1 MSELKEQLKEIN
13 KKLGVGTIGEMSSFG
28 DIKVRR
34 TPTGS
39 FSLDYVMGGGLP
51 QGRIIEIFGEPSSGK
66 TVMSLFMIKE
76 VQKRGGIAAYIDC
89 ENAFSIDFA
98 KNIGV
103 DTEKL
108 IFSQAVV
115 AEEVLDIVERLIQ
128 TKECGII
135 VVDSVAS
142 MVPKK
147 ELEGEIGDAQVAL
160 MARIMSQALRMIT
173 GKAASTHTAIVFVNQ
188 IRQKV
193 GIQFGNP
200 NTTSGGNALKFYA
213 SLRLEVKKGEKLK
226 DKAGEII
233 GNVVKIEAVKNKTAP
248 PFRQTEF
255 ELFYNSGI
263 DQIGDTIDFALKQ
276 NIIVRTGNS
285 YAYGEAKMGMGRD
298 QTKKYLEEH
307 PDVFKQIQEQ
317 IKI

>member
-1 MSELKEQLKEIN
+1 MSNLNEQLKEIN
-13 KKLGVGTIGEMSSFG
+13 KKLGEGTIGEMNSFG
-28 DIKVRR
+28 NLKVPR

-76 VQKRGGIAAYIDC
+76 VQKNGGKAAFIDC

-98 KNIGV
+98 QNIGV
-103 DTEKL
+103 DTDKL

-115 AEEVLDIVERLIQ
+115 AEDVLDMVERLIE
-128 TKECGII
+128 TGECGII

-142 MVPKK
+142 MVPRK

-173 GKAASTHTAIVFVNQ
+173 GKAAKTKTAIVFVNQ
-188 IRQKV
+188 IRSKI

-213 SLRLEVKKGEKLK
+213 SLRLEVKKDEKIKKGE
-226 DKAGEII
+226 EVV
-233 GNVVKIEAVKNKTAP
+233 GNVVKVEAVKNKTAP
-248 PFRQTEF
+248 PFRKTEF
-255 ELFYNSGI
+255 ELYYNSGI
-263 DQIGDTIDFALKQ
+263 DPVTDLFEFAIKQEIITRSGSNYSFGDIKL
-276 NIIVRTGNS
+276 GNGKVS
-285 YAYGEAKMGMGRD
+285 AV
-298 QTKKYLEEH
+298 KYLQEH
-307 PDVFKQIQEQ
+307 ADVLDN
-317 IKI
+317 IKNKIKL

>member
-1 MSELKEQLKEIN
+1 MSNLNEQLKEIN
-13 KKLGVGTIGEMSSFG
+13 KKLGEGTIGEMNSFG
-28 DIKVRR
+28 NLKVPR

-76 VQKRGGIAAYIDC
+76 VQKNGGKAAFIDC

-98 KNIGV
+98 QNIGV
-103 DTEKL
+103 DTDKL

-115 AEEVLDIVERLIQ
+115 AEDVLDMVERLIE
-128 TKECGII
+128 TGECGII

-142 MVPKK
+142 MVPRK

-173 GKAASTHTAIVFVNQ
+173 GKAAKTKTAIVFVNQ
-188 IRQKV
+188 IRSKI

-200 NTTSGGNALKFYA
+200 N
-213 SLRLEVKKGEKLK
+213 
-226 DKAGEII
+226 
-233 GNVVKIEAVKNKTAP
+233 NVVKVEAVKNKTAP
-248 PFRQTEF
+248 PFRKTEF
-255 ELFYNSGI
+255 ELYYNSGI
-263 DQIGDTIDFALKQ
+263 DPVTDLFEFAIKQEIITRSGSNYSFGDIKL
-276 NIIVRTGNS
+276 GNGKVS
-285 YAYGEAKMGMGRD
+285 AV
-298 QTKKYLEEH
+298 KYLQEH
-307 PDVFKQIQEQ
+307 ADVLDN
-317 IKI
+317 IKNKIKL

>member
-1 MSELKEQLKEIN
+1 MSELKEQIKEIN
-13 KKLGVGTIGEMSSFG
+13 KNLGVGTIGEMSSFG
-28 DIKVRR
+28 DIKVER

-39 FSLDYVMGGGLP
+39 YSLDYVMGGGLP
-51 QGRIIEIFGEPSSGK
+51 QGRIMEIFGEPSSGK

-89 ENAFSIDFA
+89 ENAFSVEFA

-115 AEEVLDIVERLIQ
+115 AEEVLDIVERLI
-128 TKECGII
+128 TTGECGII

-142 MVPKK
+142 MVPRK
-147 ELEGEIGDAQVAL
+147 ELEGDIGDAQVAL

-173 GKAASTHTAIVFVNQ
+173 GKASKTKTAVVFVNQ
-188 IRQKV
+188 IRQKI

-226 DKAGEII
+226 DKMGEII

-263 DQIGDTIDFALKQ
+263 DQIGDTLDFAIKQ
-276 NIIVRTGNS
+276 EIIKRVGNGYNYS
-285 YAYGEAKMGMGRD
+285 EIKLGIGHD
-298 QTKKYLEEH
+298 QAKKYLEEH
-307 PDVFKQIQEQ
+307 LDVLKQIQEQ